1 MSPEEETNKE
11 DEESDYH
18 GSTADPPQV
27 RTHPHSML
35 LPLKLPALAREG
47 RSVESHPRPWS
58 GGQSKGE
65 QQRSICDQD
74 EPDCDHSA
82 SLRGERGRGPAFILD
97 REG

>member
-1 MSPEEETNKE
+1 MSPEEETNKK
-11 DEESDYH
+11 DEEPDYH
-18 GSTADPPQV
+18 GSSADPPQV

-47 RSVESHPRPWS
+47 RSVESHPLPWS

-65 QQRSICDQD
+65 QQHSIYDQD
-74 EPDCDHSA
+74 DPDFDHST
-82 SLRGERGRGPAFILD
+82 SLHDEKGRGPAFILD